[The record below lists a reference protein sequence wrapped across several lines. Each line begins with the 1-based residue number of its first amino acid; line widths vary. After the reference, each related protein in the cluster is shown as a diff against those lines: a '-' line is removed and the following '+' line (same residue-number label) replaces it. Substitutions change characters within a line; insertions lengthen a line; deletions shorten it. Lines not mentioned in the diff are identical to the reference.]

1 METKKVFLK
10 EEFYETSHTKKI
22 QPITKTMHREEYDI
36 VLKEVDWD
44 NYFIGKFV
52 SKYA

>member
-10 EEFYETSHTKKI
+10 EELYETSHIKKI
-22 QPITKTMHREEYDI
+22 QPITKSIIRENYDV
-36 VLKEVDWD
+36 VLEEINWD
-44 NYFIGKFV
+44 KYVVGKFV